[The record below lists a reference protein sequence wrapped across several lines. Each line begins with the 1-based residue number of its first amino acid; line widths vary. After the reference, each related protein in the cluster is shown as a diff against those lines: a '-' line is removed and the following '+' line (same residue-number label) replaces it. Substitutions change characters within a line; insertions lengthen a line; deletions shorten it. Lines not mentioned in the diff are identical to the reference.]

1 MPFEDPNSGSAPEPG
16 TPSAPTAPEQPWQ
29 QFAVYDGEAGSIGK
43 IAVINAV
50 LGLFTLG
57 IYRFWG
63 KTRIRQYIW
72 GRISLLGDRLEY
84 TGTPKELLLGFLVAA
99 GFMILIGIGFAAL
112 SFLVGAGFMVVAL
125 QAVYVIGI
133 YFLLF
138 FAIYRARRYR
148 LTRTQWRGIRF
159 GQTGSARKY
168 ALLALALMFLTGITL
183 GLAYPYMQNR
193 LQQFRT
199 GNTWFGNRQLEFD
212 GRASDLFW
220 KWFLAL
226 VVAIPTLYISIL
238 WYKVTEFR
246 YYAAHTRFGTL
257 SFSSTL
263 STGRVFVIWLIY
275 GVCFFVLYSV
285 FAGLIVAAI
294 GALGGLEGIVQD
306 GQAPEFS
313 DIPTLLIAVTV
324 FLALTF
330 VAVLSALYHVLFL
343 HPMIKAVSE
352 NLQVRGT
359 IDLDEIKQSDQ
370 ERGGRGEGFADVL
383 DVGAI

>member
-1 MPFEDPNSGSAPEPG
+1 MPFEDPNADHAPQSAP
-16 TPSAPTAPEQPWQ
+16 AAPEQPWQ
-29 QFAVYDGEAGSIGK
+29 QFTVYDGKAGPIGK

-63 KTRIRQYIW
+63 KTRIRQYLW
-72 GRISLLGDRLEY
+72 GRVSILGDRLEY

-99 GFMILIGIGFAAL
+99 GFMILIGIGFAVLQFLIAL
-112 SFLVGAGFMVVAL
+112 GPMIFAL
-125 QAVYVIGI
+125 QLLYVVGI
-133 YFLLF
+133 YFLIF
-138 FAIYRARRYR
+138 FAVYRARRYR

-159 GQTGSARKY
+159 GQTGSAGKY
-168 ALLALALMFLTGITL
+168 ALQAMGLMFLTGITL

-193 LQQFRT
+193 LQRFRT
-199 GNTWFGNRQLEFD
+199 SNTWFGNRQLEFD

-226 VVAIPTLYISIL
+226 IVAIPTLYISVL

-275 GVCFFVLYSV
+275 GICFFVLYSV
-285 FAGLIVAAI
+285 FIAAI
-294 GALGGLEGIVQD
+294 GGAIAGMGGLEGL
-306 GQAPEFS
+306 GQSGQPPEIADLPAS
-313 DIPTLLIAVTV
+313 VIAVTV

-330 VAVLSALYHVLFL
+330 VALLDALYYVLFL

-352 NLQVRGT
+352 TLQVRGT
-359 IDLDEIKQSDQ
+359 IDLDDIKQSDQ